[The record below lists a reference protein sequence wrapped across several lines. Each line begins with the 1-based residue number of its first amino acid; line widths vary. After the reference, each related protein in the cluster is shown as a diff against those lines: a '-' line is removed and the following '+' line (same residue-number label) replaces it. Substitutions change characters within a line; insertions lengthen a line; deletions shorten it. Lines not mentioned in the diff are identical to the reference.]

1 MREIKSRLSELDSRV
16 LQDDKIQKFVNKEQT
31 KQSATQPQV
40 VMMMMNISI
49 SRVSNIQKKS
59 KEEIIRQEEC

>member
-31 KQSATQPQV
+31 KQSATQPQG